1 MPATSLILQF
11 AMIILTLQVFVY
23 CHGVNANVGNNMGS
37 PSDDTKS
44 VILNPQWSK
53 LWGIILKSHHD
64 DDSASNLKITRSK
77 KRAADD
83 YNYEQYRK
91 DWYAGD
97 HQFPHYYCSG
107 YCG

>member
-11 AMIILTLQVFVY
+11 AVIILTLQVFFY

-37 PSDDTKS
+37 PSDDTTS
-44 VILNPQWSK
+44 VILNSQWSK
-53 LWGIILKSHHD
+53 LWGGILKSHHD
-64 DDSASNLKITRSK
+64 DDSASNLKISRSK

-83 YNYEQYRK
+83 ANYEQYTK
-91 DWYAGD
+91 DWYEENPRFR
-97 HQFPHYYCSG
+97 HH

>member
-37 PSDDTKS
+37 PSDDTTS

-53 LWGIILKSHHD
+53 LWGGIVKSHP
-64 DDSASNLKITRSK
+64 ASNLKISRSK

-83 YNYEQYRK
+83 ANYEQYTK
-91 DWYAGD
+91 DWYGEN